1 MTLQVEDGA
10 DLMKL
15 HIQESI
21 PVTPRVVEAGFSG
34 PMPGKR
40 YPMDISVAR
49 GVFAELA
56 IKGDLRKED
65 IEKLKRQVARQIDSI
80 ADGLEDG
87 DLVIVAASKE

>member
-1 MTLQVEDGA
+1 
-10 DLMKL
+10 
-15 HIQESI
+15 
-21 PVTPRVVEAGFSG
+21 
-34 PMPGKR
+34 MPGKR

-87 DLVIVAASKE
+87 DP

>member
-1 MTLQVEDGA
+1 MEDGA
-10 DLMKL
+10 DLMKQ

-21 PVTPRVVEAGFSG
+21 PVTPRVVEAAGFSG

-87 DLVIVAASKE
+87 DP